1 MKKIFALIRNGS
13 ASFMYLLS
21 GFLTVNVVGKMCD
34 NIISLVAFE
43 ALAVTIILLCN
54 CIIALEN
61 VFSALVSI
69 FQVAAVLICVT
80 AETASI
86 IEVFGVS
93 SDNAS
98 NLFGNMVFAVIIAA
112 VAFFI
117 GCRGFESI
125 AKISNIIFFIPL
137 LAVLLCVVAAICAG
151 VRDVGS
157 FFDCGL
163 PTNGVINGFR
173 AAAFLFS
180 DIYIIEYMMKKE
192 KICAKS
198 DNACA
203 KSCVCA
209 LFAITSATLILRFL
223 FGSTLILELKA
234 PIFGAVGTIPGFD
247 FEEIM
252 LSVYSVCILY
262 RFSCRTE
269 FVISK
274 LCQTVKKTEIA
285 KFCSFLLTAL
295 FAVAGATPFFKY
307 EGGNFFAIFA
317 DFFKFFAF
325 VSVPLCGII
334 IKKLRNKKRN
344 VQKTTKFWHIK

>member
-21 GFLTVNVVGKMCD
+21 GFLTVNIVGKMCD
-34 NIISLVAFE
+34 NIISLFAFE
-43 ALAVTIILLCN
+43 LLSVMIILLCN
-54 CIIALEN
+54 YIITSEN
-61 VFSALVSI
+61 GFSAFVSI
-69 FQVAAVLICVT
+69 LQIVSVFLCIT
-80 AETASI
+80 AETVSI
-86 IEVFGVS
+86 IEVFDVS

-98 NLFGNMVFAVIIAA
+98 NLFGRMFFAVIIAA
-112 VAFFI
+112 IALFI
-117 GCRGFESI
+117 GCKGFESI
-125 AKISNIIFFIPL
+125 AKISNITFFIPL

-151 VRDVGS
+151 LRNDGY

-163 PTNGVINGFR
+163 PTNSLISGFR

-198 DNACA
+198 DTVCA

-209 LFAITSATLILRFL
+209 LFVVTATTLILRFL
-223 FGSTLILELKA
+223 FGSTLIFYLKA
-234 PIFGAVGTIPGFD
+234 PAFGAAGIIPGFD

-252 LSVYSVCILY
+252 LSIYSVCILY
-262 RFSCRTE
+262 RFSCRTA

-274 LCQTVKKTEIA
+274 LCKTVKKTEIA
-285 KFCSFLLTAL
+285 NVCSFLLTAL

-307 EGGNFFAIFA
+307 ESGNFFAIFA

-325 VSVPLCGII
+325 VSVPLCLII
-334 IKKLRNKKRN
+334 IKKVRNK
-344 VQKTTKFWHIK
+344 